1 MRVITG
7 TAKGTILKTPEGM
20 AIRPTTDRVK
30 ESVFAILG
38 ERIIHAKVLDL
49 FSGTGNLG
57 IEALSRGAQQV
68 VFVDQSAV
76 SLRLIKE
83 NLQRTRMTEKEHV
96 ILRLNIS
103 GGMERVMSFG
113 GFDLIFCDPPYNKG
127 LIDNVLGFIDE
138 NISILEGEGLIIVE
152 HSKHEQVGAYR
163 HLETKRLETYGETC
177 ISFIAGKN

>member
-7 TAKGTILKTPEGM
+7 TAKGTILKAPEGM

-38 ERIIHAKVLDL
+38 ERIVNAKVLDL

-57 IEALSRGAQQV
+57 IESLSRGAQQV

-83 NLQRTRMTEKEHV
+83 NLQRTRMTEKEHLV
-96 ILRLNIS
+96 LRLNIS

-127 LIDNVLGFIDE
+127 LIDNVLGFIDK